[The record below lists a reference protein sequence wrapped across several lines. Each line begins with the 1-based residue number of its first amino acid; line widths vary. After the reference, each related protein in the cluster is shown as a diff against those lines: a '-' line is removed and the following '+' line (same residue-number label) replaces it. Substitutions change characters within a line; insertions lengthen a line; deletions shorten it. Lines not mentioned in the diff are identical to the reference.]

1 MKTFEIIFGI
11 LFLATSILM
20 FLFWKSGWKEKYVKK
35 ARKKTRGI
43 D

>member
-1 MKTFEIIFGI
+1 
-11 LFLATSILM
+11 M